1 VKKRY
6 IRKPALRDIQMARI
20 SLDLLQQF
28 VQVARLGNLS
38 RAAEQANLTVSALS
52 HQVRQLEQRLE
63 RKLFDR
69 GPRGVQ
75 LTAEGRRLM
84 EAVGHH
90 FEGIDRAMASYRC
103 RHENVLTLS
112 TIPGLTS
119 WLVPRLARLV
129 AAHPDL
135 ELNLQSNVALAD
147 FDRDGVD
154 AAVRYGRGPWPGLM
168 SERLFDAWI
177 APVASPTLLQR
188 MSHADPGDLSQWPLL
203 GDPGDRWR
211 DWFAATGGELP
222 RRYVAQFDNT
232 DALQRGALE
241 GMGVALGRMVMAS
254 PLIDAGMLTVLGN
267 RYLRIPEAYFLVY
280 PERARD
286 HAGLRIFREWLLCEA
301 REYAESMSYAAAGN
315 GG

>member
-1 VKKRY
+1 
-6 IRKPALRDIQMARI
+6 MARI

-38 RAAEQANLTVSALS
+38 RAAERANLTVSALS

-90 FEGIDRAMASYRC
+90 FEGIDRAMAGYRS
-103 RHENVLTLS
+103 RREDVLTIS
-112 TIPGLTS
+112 AIPGVMSS

-129 AAHPDL
+129 AAHPEL
-135 ELNLQSNVALAD
+135 QLNLQSSVELVD
-147 FDRDGVD
+147 FERDPVD
-154 AAVRYGRGPWPGLM
+154 AAMRYGRGPWPGLVTQ
-168 SERLFDAWI
+168 RLFGEWI
-177 APVASPTLLQR
+177 APVASPALLER
-188 MSHADPGDLSQWPLL
+188 MADADPADLGQWPLL

-211 DWFAATGGELP
+211 DWFAATGGKP
-222 RRYVAQFDNT
+222 PQRYVAHFDNT

-241 GMGVALGRMVMAS
+241 GMGVALGRMVMAR
-254 PLIDAGMLTVLGN
+254 PLVEAGLLTVIGD
-267 RYLRIPEAYFLVY
+267 RYQPIPEAYFLVY
-280 PERARD
+280 PEHAGD
-286 HAGLRIFREWLLCEA
+286 HGGLRIFRDWLMAEA
-301 REYAESMSYAAAGN
+301 RKYGEAMSSTAN
-315 GG
+315 GGAHA